1 MIVIGQP
8 QHLGRRTLAL
18 FVSRRTSIGVICFI
32 IAAVVYFIGPSLA
45 LGISGVASLGG
56 GISHGVTATVSA
68 AVSYISVLLFLASV
82 ILFLMG
88 VIVALIQYQNYIFVL
103 DEFSLK
109 MRRGFLNHLEVSIPY
124 RQIQDIN
131 LVRTLPHR
139 MFGVSRLIMITAG
152 HEEEKE
158 HDETDTIFDPIDAD
172 LAEEIRTFLERRIGV
187 QIIEGTVQAD
197 KEEKVDEHM
206 TQSAEKT
213 VENSSNSTQN
223 HA

>member
-8 QHLGRRTLAL
+8 QHLGRRTLL
-18 FVSRRTSIGVICFI
+18 LLLSRRTTVAFVLFI
-32 IAAVVYFIGPSLA
+32 ISGALAFLIPSLS
-45 LGISGVASLGG
+45 LGIAGVTSLGG
-56 GISHGVTATVSA
+56 AISQNTVAT
-68 AVSYISVLLFLASV
+68 ISSGLVFINTLIFLGSI
-82 ILFLMG
+82 ILFLITLIIG
-88 VIVALIQYQNYIFVL
+88 LIQYRNYIFVL

-109 MRRGFLNHLEVSIPY
+109 MRKGLLSQTEIAIPY

-131 LVRTLPHR
+131 LVRTLSHR
-139 MFGVSRLIMITAG
+139 LFGVSRLIMITAG
-152 HEEEKE
+152 HEDVKA

-197 KEEKVDEHM
+197 TEEKKEESSS
-206 TQSAEKT
+206 TLT
-213 VENSSNSTQN
+213 GIENNNQN